1 MASIIFIAPD
11 FVFTDELVGKFMNDD
26 KTKKVNAAMN
36 DRHSKL
42 SIKEA
47 EIAKREFESALK
59 NTKKGAYKKN
69 VRVEKSLDN
78 LYKNAED
85 LIKSNKIII
94 VAVPQT
100 RKFFLE
106 KVTPSGISRD
116 TFLARLDKAGAKNK
130 IKVRKYLLLF
140 SYDINQVFDKDSF
153 DKLSSNQ
160 DRRYIGK
167 TETSEGYYSTVDKGD
182 KSKFIIYDKN
192 AKFEEAK
199 VIEADTTGEK
209 RLIKAPEGVSE
220 FTGFQDVIKLEEED
234 DEELKISEL
243 IKFQKEAKSVSK
255 ILFTPTGNI
264 VKDLKIAINNKLVI
278 KVKYTGRVNYT
289 GELATGVRII
299 EPVALGTSK
308 IGISQNSLA
317 LRAWLKK
324 GDTLSPENR
333 PGWRFLYVSR
343 IDSLEFTG
351 DSFNYKRP
359 SFNSTGDKWL
369 KSIVAISSFDKTR
382 IYGKGRRAEIE
393 TSLVVRLSLL
403 IASPN
408 ATKRELITYIRKLKE
423 VKENHE
429 SGAQVLGYKDR
440 ELLYKYFPQTR

>member
-11 FVFTDELVGKFMNDD
+11 FVFTDKLVGKFMNDD
-26 KTKKVNAAMN
+26 KTKKVNAALN

-130 IKVRKYLLLF
+130 ITVRKYLLLF
-140 SYDINQVFDKDSF
+140 SYDINQVYNEDDFT
-153 DKLSSNQ
+153 KLVSSTR
-160 DRRYIGK
+160 DEYVKSSESGK
-167 TETSEGYYSTVDKGD
+167 GFMTKVDKGD
-182 KSKFIIYDKN
+182 KSKFIIYNKK

-209 RLIKAPEGVSE
+209 KLIKPPEGVSE

-243 IKFQKEAKSVSK
+243 IKFQKEAKAVSK
-255 ILFTPTGNI
+255 ILFTPTGNL

-278 KVKYTGRVNYT
+278 KVRYSGVKNYT

-299 EPVALGTSK
+299 
-308 IGISQNSLA
+308 
-317 LRAWLKK
+317 
-324 GDTLSPENR
+324 
-333 PGWRFLYVSR
+333 
-343 IDSLEFTG
+343 
-351 DSFNYKRP
+351 
-359 SFNSTGDKWL
+359 
-369 KSIVAISSFDKTR
+369 
-382 IYGKGRRAEIE
+382 
-393 TSLVVRLSLL
+393 
-403 IASPN
+403 
-408 ATKRELITYIRKLKE
+408 
-423 VKENHE
+423 
-429 SGAQVLGYKDR
+429 
-440 ELLYKYFPQTR
+440 

>member
-11 FVFTDELVGKFMNDD
+11 FVFTDQLEKKFRDDD
-26 KTKKVNAAMN
+26 KRKKIGAVMT

-42 SIKEA
+42 STKEA

-59 NTKKGAYKKN
+59 NSKKGAYKKN
-69 VRVEKSLDN
+69 VRLEKSLDN
-78 LYKNAED
+78 LYKNAET

-94 VAVPQT
+94 VAVPLT

-116 TFLARLDKAGAKNK
+116 TFLARLDKAGEKNK

-140 SYDINQVFDKDSF
+140 SYDINQVYNEDDFT
-153 DKLSSNQ
+153 KLVSSTRDQ
-160 DRRYIGK
+160 YVK
-167 TETSEGYYSTVDKGD
+167 SSESGAGFMTKVDKGD
-182 KSKFIIYDKN
+182 KSKFIIYDKKT
-192 AKFEEAK
+192 KFQDAK

-209 RLIKAPEGVSE
+209 KLITAPEGVSE

-234 DEELKISEL
+234 DEELKISEI

-255 ILFTPTGNI
+255 ILFTPTGNL

-278 KVKYTGRVNYT
+278 KVRYIGVKNYA

-308 IGISQNSLA
+308 IGITQNSLA

-324 GDTLSPENR
+324 GDTLNPENR

-343 IDSLEFTG
+343 IDRIEFTG

-408 ATKRELITYIRKLKE
+408 TTKRELISYIKKLKE

-429 SGAQVLGYKDR
+429 NGVQVLGYKDR